1 MSAHPTA
8 LFKVNYG
15 GLFMLDNTFYKL
27 THDKKL
33 TIGYFG
39 GSITEG
45 AGASNQS
52 KTSWRALTTE
62 FFRSRYHDAEVIEI
76 QASIGGTGSDL
87 GMYRCDDDLTSKN
100 PDLVFVEFAV
110 NDCDMSYASILSQVE
125 TIYRKILRA
134 NPFADIVCVI
144 TTTKTIATVL
154 ERGGEFVART
164 AHAAVAHHYG
174 APILDFGNLLH
185 FAVLRNGG
193 DFLTLT
199 ADTVHPNDDG
209 YALYASCAKSF
220 VLECEKNAVLDY
232 IPHKIPSPLCG
243 KLYENARMI
252 PAHLAD
258 DFETDGFT
266 LINGSMCGRYP
277 SYIEATAPG
286 STFSFTFVGENC
298 GFYLML
304 AKDSGDAKVSVDGGD
319 ELFVRSWD
327 LYCPAFNR
335 AGAAFFA
342 KNLPYGRHRV
352 TVRLSETKAEESTG
366 TALRIG
372 AILVS

>member
-1 MSAHPTA
+1 
-8 LFKVNYG
+8 
-15 GLFMLDNTFYKL
+15 MLDNTFYRL

-62 FFRSRYHDAEVIEI
+62 FFRSRYHDAEVTEI

-125 TIYRKILRA
+125 TIYLKILRA

-220 VLECEKNAVLDY
+220 VLECEKNAVLDF
-232 IPHKIPSPLCG
+232 IPHKLPSPLCS

-266 LINGSMCGRYP
+266 LINDSMCGRYP
-277 SYIEATAPG
+277 SYIEATIPG

-352 TVRLSETKAEESTG
+352 TVRLSETKAEESVG